1 MEPSLHLKQK
11 ISEASKGSTLRPLQ
25 KCMTYLGAKI
35 IDTPGR
41 FGVVD
46 MEPAIF
52 LNFKLKEQ

>member
-25 KCMTYLGAKI
+25 MYDLSWRQNYRYAWKG
-35 IDTPGR
+35 

-52 LNFKLKEQ
+52 LNFLN